1 MQLQYLG
8 PWKVVPSRNGSWC
21 TTVYCM
27 VFYFLQP
34 YLHVMFH
41 ESHSGN
47 VKKRQNCSNP
57 YFFCCRMIVPK
68 KNQNTPYL
76 ELLYITLQL
85 QQKNRLEKQQQFLC
99 KLILPAALTY
109 WNSATNINADILKHV
124 IITVNYAILCSLR
137 LPWSKWAER
146 TVCLKK
152 QAYFLQWKQ

>member
-1 MQLQYLG
+1 MKGRSVQEWVVMHDSLLHGFLFPATISPCYVSWVPFRKCEKAAKLFQSLFHLLQ
-8 PWKVVPSRNGSWC
+8 ND
-21 TTVYCM
+21 
-27 VFYFLQP
+27 
-34 YLHVMFH
+34 
-41 ESHSGN
+41 
-47 VKKRQNCSNP
+47 CS
-57 YFFCCRMIVPK
+57 K